1 MYTQQ
6 DVLDFIQEEDV
17 KFIRLAFF
25 DLAGRQKNVSI
36 MPNQLPR
43 AFQDGISF
51 DASSVEGF
59 QTPDRSDL
67 FLHPDPS
74 TITIIPWRPTTGKV
88 VRMFCD
94 IRNPDGSP
102 YQKDSRRILKD
113 TVERARQAGYEFQ
126 IGTEMEFYLFNLD
139 EGGNPTKIPFD
150 AAGYMDIAPDDRGEN
165 IRRDIC
171 FTLEQMGILPEASHH
186 EEGPGQNEID
196 FHYAGPLTTA
206 DNTSTFKWIVRTKA
220 VTNGL
225 YADFSPKP
233 LADKPG
239 NGMHINL
246 SVKKSAQNTGGSDD
260 EALLQYALAGILRH
274 IEEITAYLNPV
285 DDSYRRLGTAKAPAY
300 ISWGRENRSQLV
312 RIPATKDSPRLELRS
327 PDAMAN
333 PYLAYALV
341 IAAALDGI
349 QVQAVPPVAVEA
361 DLFTAPGSVTASLKR
376 LPRSLEEAKA
386 KADCDFVRKVLG

>member
-59 QTPDRSDL
+59 QTPDKSDL

-74 TITIIPWRPTTGKV
+74 TMTIIPWRPTTGKV

-102 YQKDSRRILKD
+102 YRKDSRRILKD
-113 TVERARQAGYEFQ
+113 TVEQARRAGYEFQ

-150 AAGYMDIAPDDRGEN
+150 YAGYRDIAPDDLGEN

-196 FHYAGPLTTA
+196 FHYADPLTTA
-206 DNTSTFKWIVRTKA
+206 DNTATFKWIVRTKA

-233 LADKPG
+233 LEGKPG

-246 SVKKSAQNTGGSDD
+246 SVKKSVQNKKGEDD
-260 EALLQYALAGILRH
+260 KALLSYALAGILRH
-274 IEEITAYLNPV
+274 IEEITGYLNPV
-285 DDSYRRLGTAKAPAY
+285 EDSYRRLGSAKAPAY

-312 RIPATKDSPRLELRS
+312 RIPATKDSARLELRS

-349 QVQAVPPVAVEA
+349 QAQAVPPAAVEA
-361 DLFTAPGSVTASLKR
+361 DLFTASDTVTTALKK
-376 LPRSLEEAKA
+376 LPQSLEEARA
-386 KADCDFVRKVLG
+386 KADCEFVRKVLG

>member
-25 DLAGRQKNVSI
+25 DLSGRQKNVSI
-36 MPNQLPR
+36 MPNQLSR
-43 AFQDGISF
+43 AFRDGISF
-51 DASSVEGF
+51 DASSIEGF
-59 QTPDRSDL
+59 QNADKSDL

-102 YQKDSRRILKD
+102 YKKDSRQILKN
-113 TVERARQAGYEFQ
+113 TVETARQAGYEFK

-139 EGGNPTKIPFD
+139 EGGNTTRIPFD
-150 AAGYMDIAPDDRGEN
+150 NGGYMDIAPEDKGEN

-171 FTLEQMGILPEASHH
+171 FTLEQMGITPEASHH

-196 FHYAGPLTTA
+196 FQYSDPLTTA

-225 YADFSPKP
+225 HADFSPKP
-233 LADKPG
+233 LEDKPG

-246 SVKKSAQNTGGSDD
+246 SVKNTKGEDD
-260 EALLQYALAGILRH
+260 GQLLQYALGGILAH
-274 IEEITAYLNPV
+274 IEEITLYLNPTEE
-285 DDSYRRLGTAKAPAY
+285 SYERLGSAKAPRY
-300 ISWGRENRSQLV
+300 ISWGKENRSQLI
-312 RIPATKDSPRLELRS
+312 RIPATKDSSRLELRS

-333 PYLAYALV
+333 PYLAYAMV
-341 IAAALDGI
+341 IHAALDGI
-349 QVQAVPPVAVEA
+349 LKRTNPPAAVEE
-361 DLFTAPGSVTASLKR
+361 DLFSAPSSVTEQLKSLP
-376 LPRSLEEAKA
+376 LTLEEARA
-386 KADCDFVRKVLG
+386 KADCDFVKRIIG

>member
-51 DASSVEGF
+51 DASSVAGF

-102 YQKDSRRILKD
+102 YRKDSRRILKD
-113 TVERARQAGYEFQ
+113 TVEQARRAGYEFQ

-150 AAGYMDIAPDDRGEN
+150 YAGYMDIAPDDRGEN

-196 FHYAGPLTTA
+196 FHYADPLTTA
-206 DNTSTFKWIVRTKA
+206 DNTATFKWIVRTKA

-233 LADKPG
+233 LEGKPG

-246 SVKKSAQNTGGSDD
+246 SVKKAGQTTGVSDD

-285 DDSYRRLGTAKAPAY
+285 EDSYRRLGSAKAPAY

-312 RIPATKDSPRLELRS
+312 RIPATKDSASLELRS

-349 QVQAVPPVAVEA
+349 Q
-361 DLFTAPGSVTASLKR
+361 
-376 LPRSLEEAKA
+376 
-386 KADCDFVRKVLG
+386 

>member
-102 YQKDSRRILKD
+102 YRKDSRRILKD

-139 EGGNPTKIPFD
+139 ESGNPTKIPFD

-196 FHYAGPLTTA
+196 FHYADPLTTA

-349 QVQAVPPVAVEA
+349 QVQAVPPAAVEA
-361 DLFTAPGSVTASLKR
+361 DLFTAPGSVTAFLKR